1 MISAPIDTVGFDGDD
16 TLWHSETE
24 FAVTQTMFCE
34 LLAPFVPPGT
44 VDLEARLVAT
54 EGANLE
60 VFGYG
65 VKGFTLS
72 MIETAL
78 DVTGGNVPGSVIRTL
93 LDRGKQMLSHPVELL
108 DGVAAVIDALAG
120 RYRLVLVTKGDL
132 MHQESKVAGS
142 GLADRFDH
150 VEIVAEKDA
159 PTYARILARHR
170 IEPSRFV
177 MVGNSVR
184 SDVLPVLAIGG
195 RAVHVPYHLTW
206 PHEHADHNGD
216 VVTLASL
223 RELPQWLTTAGAA
236 PR

>member
-1 MISAPIDTVGFDGDD
+1 VRSLVIGLDGDD

-24 FAVTQTMFCE
+24 FAVTQAMFCE
-34 LLAPFVPPGT
+34 LLAPFVPDPSI
-44 VDLEARLVAT
+44 DLDGRLVAT

-78 DVTGGNVPGSVIRTL
+78 EVSEGRVPASVIRTL
-93 LDRGKQMLSHPVELL
+93 LDRGKAMLSHPVELL
-108 DGVAAVIDALAG
+108 DGVREVVEALQD

-132 MHQESKVAGS
+132 MHQESKIAGS
-142 GLADRFDH
+142 GLAERFDH
-150 VEIVAEKDA
+150 VEIVAEKNPA
-159 PTYARILARHR
+159 TYARILARAGVD
-170 IEPSRFV
+170 PATFV

-206 PHEHADHNGD
+206 QHEHADHDGELP
-216 VVTLASL
+216 TLASI
-223 RELPQWLTTAGAA
+223 RDLPAWLDAQT
-236 PR
+236 

>member
-1 MISAPIDTVGFDGDD
+1 MIDTVGFDGDD

-34 LLAPFVPPGT
+34 LLAPHVPDPS

-78 DVTGGNVPGSVIRTL
+78 DVSEGRVPASVIRTL
-93 LDRGKQMLSHPVELL
+93 LDRGKAMLSHPVELL
-108 DGVAAVIDALAG
+108 DGVEEVIDELHG
-120 RYRLVLVTKGDL
+120 RYRLILVTKGDL

-142 GLADRFDH
+142 GLAERFDH
-150 VEIVAEKDA
+150 VEIVAEKEPA
-159 PTYARILARHR
+159 TYARILHRHGV
-170 IEPSRFV
+170 EPARFV

-206 PHEHADHNGD
+206 QHEHADHDGD
-216 VVTLASL
+216 VPTLATIKD
-223 RELPQWLTTAGAA
+223 LPAWLTAQG
-236 PR
+236 

>member
-1 MISAPIDTVGFDGDD
+1 MTAIGAIGFDGDD

-34 LLAPFVPPGT
+34 LLAPHVP
-44 VDLEARLVAT
+44 DASINLEARLVAT

-78 DVTGGNVPGSVIRTL
+78 EVSEGQVPASVIRTL
-93 LDRGKQMLSHPVELL
+93 LDRGKAMLSHPVELL
-108 DGVAAVIDALAG
+108 DGVAEVIDALSG

-142 GLADRFDH
+142 GLAERFDH
-150 VEIVAEKDA
+150 IEIVAEKDPA
-159 PTYARILARHR
+159 TYARILARHG
-170 IEPSRFV
+170 IEPASFV

-184 SDVLPVLAIGG
+184 SDVLPVIAIGG
-195 RAVHVPYHLTW
+195 RAVHIPYHLTW
-206 PHEHADHNGD
+206 EHEHAVHDGD
-216 VVTLASL
+216 VPTLASVK
-223 RELPQWLTTAGAA
+223 ELPTWLAAG
-236 PR
+236 